1 MTDLQAFKAMMKVG
15 DMVGTRFTNGMI
27 VVREVAKVTSTRV
40 GFYSHRHDDGT
51 ISWLDWPKARELSR
65 GRITERD
72 TDVFTIEDDFG
83 TMAYWSEEN

>member
-1 MTDLQAFKAMMKVG
+1 MTDLQAFKAMMQEG
-15 DMVGTRFTNGMI
+15 RLISTRFSNGEI
-27 VVREVAKVTSTRV
+27 VARRVAVVKATRV